1 MPSTDI
7 DGSPLVL
14 LSCREGERV
23 YEYLFEISL
32 IRQLD
37 TLEIQ
42 LAGKI
47 ASSLDLEPIATKAG
61 NALEIREIDR
71 LRTENFRLQH
81 ELDRIGMPTTPAS
94 TPDEFLS
101 DSI

>member
-1 MPSTDI
+1 MTDF
-7 DGSPLVL
+7 DGSPIIF
-14 LSCREGERV
+14 LSQREGERV

-37 TLEIQ
+37 ALEIQ

-47 ASSLDLEPIATKAG
+47 ASSLDLEPIATKTG
-61 NALEIREIDR
+61 NVQELREIDR
-71 LRTENFRLQH
+71 LRAENFRLQH
-81 ELDRIGMPTTPAS
+81 ELDRIGMPAAK
-94 TPDEFLS
+94 TPDELLS